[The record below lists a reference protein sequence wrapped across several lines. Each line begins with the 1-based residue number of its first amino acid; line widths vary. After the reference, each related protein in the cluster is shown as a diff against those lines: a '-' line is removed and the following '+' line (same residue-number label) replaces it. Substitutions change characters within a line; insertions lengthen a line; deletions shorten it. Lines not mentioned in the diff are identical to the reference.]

1 MRIEMPYEAEWII
14 DNIRSHGYEAF
25 IVGGCVRDAV
35 LGRIPGD
42 WDITTSAKPEQ
53 VKEIFGKTVDTGLKH
68 GTVTIIKHGSGYE
81 VTTYRIDG
89 EYLDG
94 RHPETVE
101 FTPDLREDLKRR
113 DFTINAMAYSHET
126 GIVDEFEGMEDL
138 KRRVIRCVGCAKDRF
153 TEDALRI
160 LRAVRFAAQLD
171 FVIEDET
178 YKAIAEIAPNLV
190 HVSKERIQVELTKLL
205 LSDHPEKIWMV
216 DATGIAEYVTPGFT
230 EVFERELES
239 RNSMDPLKECWA
251 GIAALPADKSHRW
264 AGFLRHM
271 TAEQAVKILRGLKLD
286 NDTIG
291 NVKNMITAFQAP
303 LTVDKVEIRRLLS
316 RVTEYQFLGAMQLK
330 KLDGDETVPGILR
343 LFEEIKEAGDCVS
356 LKQLAVNGG
365 DLLAKGLEK
374 GKQIGDG
381 LMYLLNLVLEKPELN
396 KREKAILR
404 FIEKQIMTQ
413 GYPPSVREIGKAV
426 GLSSTATVHG
436 YLSKLDEKGYIKK
449 QDKKG
454 RTLRLLKGGSGEEK
468 KTSSKEF
475 YTQKE
480 LVEVPIIGKI
490 TAGEPILAV
499 ENVTDTFP
507 IPVDFVGNSESFMLT
522 VRGESMIESGI
533 LDGDYILVKR
543 QNMANNGEIVVAL
556 IGDEATVK
564 TFYKEKDHIRLQ
576 PENSTMDP
584 IIVPTC
590 EILGKVAGVFRKM

>member
-42 WDITTSAKPEQ
+42 WDITTSAKPER

-216 DATGIAEYVTPGFT
+216 DETGIADYVTSGFP
-230 EVFERELES
+230 EVFERELERENSHNAGENETPGTSGCLVDGAS
-239 RNSMDPLKECWA
+239 RDALKECWI
-251 GIAALPADKSHRW
+251 GLAALPADKSHRW

-303 LTVDKVEIRRLLS
+303 LAVDKVEIRRLLS

-343 LFEEIKEAGDCVS
+343 LFEEIKESGDCVS

-396 KREKAILR
+396 KKDILL
-404 FIEKQIMTQ
+404 E
-413 GYPPSVREIGKAV
+413 EIN
-426 GLSSTATVHG
+426 
-436 YLSKLDEKGYIKK
+436 
-449 QDKKG
+449 Q
-454 RTLRLLKGGSGEEK
+454 
-468 KTSSKEF
+468 F
-475 YTQKE
+475 
-480 LVEVPIIGKI
+480 
-490 TAGEPILAV
+490 
-499 ENVTDTFP
+499 
-507 IPVDFVGNSESFMLT
+507 
-522 VRGESMIESGI
+522 
-533 LDGDYILVKR
+533 
-543 QNMANNGEIVVAL
+543 
-556 IGDEATVK
+556 
-564 TFYKEKDHIRLQ
+564 KEK
-576 PENSTMDP
+576 
-584 IIVPTC
+584 
-590 EILGKVAGVFRKM
+590 

>member
-216 DATGIAEYVTPGFT
+216 DETGIADYVTSGFP
-230 EVFERELES
+230 EVFERELERENSHNAGENETPGTSGCLVDGAS
-239 RNSMDPLKECWA
+239 RDALKECWI
-251 GIAALPADKSHRW
+251 GLAALPADKSHRW

-291 NVKNMITAFQAP
+291 NVKNMIMAFQAP
-303 LTVDKVEIRRLLS
+303 LAVDKVEIRRLLS

-365 DLLAKGLEK
+365 DLLAKGLVK

-396 KREKAILR
+396 KKDILLEKINQ
-404 FIEKQIMTQ
+404 F
-413 GYPPSVREIGKAV
+413 
-426 GLSSTATVHG
+426 
-436 YLSKLDEKGYIKK
+436 
-449 QDKKG
+449 
-454 RTLRLLKGGSGEEK
+454 
-468 KTSSKEF
+468 
-475 YTQKE
+475 
-480 LVEVPIIGKI
+480 
-490 TAGEPILAV
+490 
-499 ENVTDTFP
+499 
-507 IPVDFVGNSESFMLT
+507 
-522 VRGESMIESGI
+522 
-533 LDGDYILVKR
+533 
-543 QNMANNGEIVVAL
+543 
-556 IGDEATVK
+556 
-564 TFYKEKDHIRLQ
+564 KEK
-576 PENSTMDP
+576 
-584 IIVPTC
+584 
-590 EILGKVAGVFRKM
+590 

>member
-35 LGRIPGD
+35 LGRVPGD
-42 WDITTSAKPEQ
+42 WDITTSAKPEK

-94 RHPETVE
+94 RHPETVK
-101 FTPDLREDLKRR
+101 FTPDLKEDLKRR

-178 YKAIAEIAPNLV
+178 YQAIAEIAPNLT

-216 DATGIAEYVTPGFT
+216 DETGIAEYVTPGFT
-230 EVFERELES
+230 EVFERELEREAMRAEKKESQDECAGSENGTS
-239 RNSMDPLKECWA
+239 RDVLKECWA

-271 TAEQAVKILRGLKLD
+271 TPEQAVKILRGLKLD

-303 LTVDKVEIRRLLS
+303 LAVDKVEIRKLLS

-330 KLDGDETVPGILR
+330 KLDGDQTVLEVLR

-396 KREKAILR
+396 KKDILLEKINQ
-404 FIEKQIMTQ
+404 FIEK
-413 GYPPSVREIGKAV
+413 
-426 GLSSTATVHG
+426 
-436 YLSKLDEKGYIKK
+436 
-449 QDKKG
+449 
-454 RTLRLLKGGSGEEK
+454 
-468 KTSSKEF
+468 
-475 YTQKE
+475 
-480 LVEVPIIGKI
+480 
-490 TAGEPILAV
+490 
-499 ENVTDTFP
+499 
-507 IPVDFVGNSESFMLT
+507 
-522 VRGESMIESGI
+522 
-533 LDGDYILVKR
+533 
-543 QNMANNGEIVVAL
+543 
-556 IGDEATVK
+556 
-564 TFYKEKDHIRLQ
+564 
-576 PENSTMDP
+576 
-584 IIVPTC
+584 
-590 EILGKVAGVFRKM
+590 

>member
-1 MRIEMPYEAEWII
+1 MDIPEKAAMVIKELMDHGFEA
-14 DNIRSHGYEAF
+14 YA
-25 IVGGCVRDAV
+25 VGGCVRDSI
-35 LGRIPGD
+35 LGRRPED
-42 WDITTSAKPEQ
+42 WDITTSARPEQ
-53 VKEIFGKTVDTGLKH
+53 VKHIFPRTIDTGIEH
-68 GTVTIIKHGSGYE
+68 GTVTVLMDRESFE
-81 VTTYRIDG
+81 VTTYRVDG
-89 EYLDG
+89 DYEDH
-94 RHPETVE
+94 RHPKEVT
-101 FTPDLREDLKRR
+101 FTASLEEDLKRR

-171 FVIEDET
+171 FVIENET

-239 RNSMDPLKECWA
+239 RSSRDPLKECWA

-303 LTVDKVEIRRLLS
+303 LAVDKVEIRRLLS

-396 KREKAILR
+396 KKDILLEKINQ
-404 FIEKQIMTQ
+404 F
-413 GYPPSVREIGKAV
+413 
-426 GLSSTATVHG
+426 
-436 YLSKLDEKGYIKK
+436 
-449 QDKKG
+449 
-454 RTLRLLKGGSGEEK
+454 
-468 KTSSKEF
+468 
-475 YTQKE
+475 
-480 LVEVPIIGKI
+480 
-490 TAGEPILAV
+490 
-499 ENVTDTFP
+499 
-507 IPVDFVGNSESFMLT
+507 
-522 VRGESMIESGI
+522 
-533 LDGDYILVKR
+533 
-543 QNMANNGEIVVAL
+543 
-556 IGDEATVK
+556 
-564 TFYKEKDHIRLQ
+564 KEK
-576 PENSTMDP
+576 
-584 IIVPTC
+584 
-590 EILGKVAGVFRKM
+590 

>member
-1 MRIEMPYEAEWII
+1 MPYEAEWII

-138 KRRVIRCVGCAKDRF
+138 NRRVIRCVGCAKDRF

-216 DATGIAEYVTPGFT
+216 DETGIADYVTSGFP
-230 EVFERELES
+230 EVFERELERENSHNAGENETPGTSGCLVDGAS
-239 RNSMDPLKECWA
+239 RDALKECWI
-251 GIAALPADKSHRW
+251 GLAALPADKSHRW

-303 LTVDKVEIRRLLS
+303 LAVDKVEIRRLLS

-365 DLLAKGLEK
+365 DLLAKGLVK

-396 KREKAILR
+396 KKDILLEKINQ
-404 FIEKQIMTQ
+404 F
-413 GYPPSVREIGKAV
+413 
-426 GLSSTATVHG
+426 
-436 YLSKLDEKGYIKK
+436 
-449 QDKKG
+449 
-454 RTLRLLKGGSGEEK
+454 
-468 KTSSKEF
+468 
-475 YTQKE
+475 
-480 LVEVPIIGKI
+480 
-490 TAGEPILAV
+490 
-499 ENVTDTFP
+499 
-507 IPVDFVGNSESFMLT
+507 
-522 VRGESMIESGI
+522 
-533 LDGDYILVKR
+533 
-543 QNMANNGEIVVAL
+543 
-556 IGDEATVK
+556 
-564 TFYKEKDHIRLQ
+564 KEK
-576 PENSTMDP
+576 
-584 IIVPTC
+584 
-590 EILGKVAGVFRKM
+590 

>member
-68 GTVTIIKHGSGYE
+68 GTVTIIKHGKGYE

-138 KRRVIRCVGCAKDRF
+138 KRRVIRCVGCADDRF

-178 YKAIAEIAPNLV
+178 YKAIVKIAPNLT

-216 DATGIAEYVTPGFT
+216 AETGITDYVTSGFP
-230 EVFERELES
+230 EVFERELERENASATGRSEALGKCGCSTDGAS
-239 RNSMDPLKECWA
+239 REALKECWT
-251 GIAALPADKSHRW
+251 GLAALPADKSHRW

-271 TAEQAVKILRGLKLD
+271 TPEQAVKILRGLKLD

-291 NVKNMITAFQAP
+291 NVKSMVMAFQTP
-303 LTVDKVEIRRLLS
+303 LAVDKVQIRKLLS
-316 RVTEYQFLGAMQLK
+316 RVTEYQFLSAMQLK
-330 KLDGDETVPGILR
+330 KLDGDETVPELLR
-343 LFEEIKEAGDCVS
+343 LFEEIREAGDCVS

-365 DLLAKGLEK
+365 DLLQQGLEK

-381 LMYLLNLVLEKPELN
+381 LMYLLNLVLEEPELN
-396 KREKAILR
+396 KKDILLEKINQ
-404 FIEKQIMTQ
+404 FK
-413 GYPPSVREIGKAV
+413 EI
-426 GLSSTATVHG
+426 
-436 YLSKLDEKGYIKK
+436 
-449 QDKKG
+449 
-454 RTLRLLKGGSGEEK
+454 
-468 KTSSKEF
+468 
-475 YTQKE
+475 
-480 LVEVPIIGKI
+480 
-490 TAGEPILAV
+490 
-499 ENVTDTFP
+499 
-507 IPVDFVGNSESFMLT
+507 
-522 VRGESMIESGI
+522 
-533 LDGDYILVKR
+533 
-543 QNMANNGEIVVAL
+543 
-556 IGDEATVK
+556 
-564 TFYKEKDHIRLQ
+564 
-576 PENSTMDP
+576 
-584 IIVPTC
+584 
-590 EILGKVAGVFRKM
+590 

>member
-1 MRIEMPYEAEWII
+1 MPYEAEWII

-53 VKEIFGKTVDTGLKH
+53 VKKIFGKTVDTGLKH

-303 LTVDKVEIRRLLS
+303 LAVDKVEIRRLLS

-330 KLDGDETVPGILR
+330 KLDGDETVPG
-343 LFEEIKEAGDCVS
+343 IKEAGDCVS

-396 KREKAILR
+396 KKDILLEKINQ
-404 FIEKQIMTQ
+404 F
-413 GYPPSVREIGKAV
+413 
-426 GLSSTATVHG
+426 
-436 YLSKLDEKGYIKK
+436 
-449 QDKKG
+449 
-454 RTLRLLKGGSGEEK
+454 
-468 KTSSKEF
+468 
-475 YTQKE
+475 
-480 LVEVPIIGKI
+480 
-490 TAGEPILAV
+490 
-499 ENVTDTFP
+499 
-507 IPVDFVGNSESFMLT
+507 
-522 VRGESMIESGI
+522 
-533 LDGDYILVKR
+533 
-543 QNMANNGEIVVAL
+543 
-556 IGDEATVK
+556 
-564 TFYKEKDHIRLQ
+564 KEK
-576 PENSTMDP
+576 
-584 IIVPTC
+584 
-590 EILGKVAGVFRKM
+590 

>member
-216 DATGIAEYVTPGFT
+216 DATGIADYVTSGFP
-230 EVFERELES
+230 EVFERELERENSHNAGENETPGTSGCLVDGAS
-239 RNSMDPLKECWA
+239 RDALKECW
-251 GIAALPADKSHRW
+251 ICLAALPADKSHRW

-291 NVKNMITAFQAP
+291 NVQNMIMAFQAP
-303 LTVDKVEIRRLLS
+303 LAVDKVEIRRLLS

-396 KREKAILR
+396 KKDILLEKINQ
-404 FIEKQIMTQ
+404 F
-413 GYPPSVREIGKAV
+413 
-426 GLSSTATVHG
+426 
-436 YLSKLDEKGYIKK
+436 
-449 QDKKG
+449 
-454 RTLRLLKGGSGEEK
+454 
-468 KTSSKEF
+468 
-475 YTQKE
+475 
-480 LVEVPIIGKI
+480 
-490 TAGEPILAV
+490 
-499 ENVTDTFP
+499 
-507 IPVDFVGNSESFMLT
+507 
-522 VRGESMIESGI
+522 
-533 LDGDYILVKR
+533 
-543 QNMANNGEIVVAL
+543 
-556 IGDEATVK
+556 
-564 TFYKEKDHIRLQ
+564 KEK
-576 PENSTMDP
+576 
-584 IIVPTC
+584 
-590 EILGKVAGVFRKM
+590 

>member
-68 GTVTIIKHGSGYE
+68 GTVTIIKHGKGYE

-138 KRRVIRCVGCAKDRF
+138 KRRVIRCVGCADDRF

-178 YKAIAEIAPNLV
+178 YKAIVKIAPNLT

-216 DATGIAEYVTPGFT
+216 AETGITDYVTSGFP
-230 EVFERELES
+230 EVFERELERENASATGRSEALGKCGCSTDGAS
-239 RNSMDPLKECWA
+239 REALKECWT
-251 GIAALPADKSHRW
+251 GLAALPADKSHRW

-271 TAEQAVKILRGLKLD
+271 TPEQAVKILRGLKLD

-291 NVKNMITAFQAP
+291 NVKSMVMAFQTP
-303 LTVDKVEIRRLLS
+303 LAVDKVQIRKLLS

-330 KLDGDETVPGILR
+330 KLDGDETVSELLR

-365 DLLAKGLEK
+365 DLLQQGLEK

-381 LMYLLNLVLEKPELN
+381 LMYLLNLVLEEPELN
-396 KREKAILR
+396 KKDILLEKINQ
-404 FIEKQIMTQ
+404 FK
-413 GYPPSVREIGKAV
+413 EI
-426 GLSSTATVHG
+426 
-436 YLSKLDEKGYIKK
+436 
-449 QDKKG
+449 
-454 RTLRLLKGGSGEEK
+454 
-468 KTSSKEF
+468 
-475 YTQKE
+475 
-480 LVEVPIIGKI
+480 
-490 TAGEPILAV
+490 
-499 ENVTDTFP
+499 
-507 IPVDFVGNSESFMLT
+507 
-522 VRGESMIESGI
+522 
-533 LDGDYILVKR
+533 
-543 QNMANNGEIVVAL
+543 
-556 IGDEATVK
+556 
-564 TFYKEKDHIRLQ
+564 
-576 PENSTMDP
+576 
-584 IIVPTC
+584 
-590 EILGKVAGVFRKM
+590 

>member
-1 MRIEMPYEAEWII
+1 MPYEAEWII

-68 GTVTIIKHGSGYE
+68 GTVTIIKHGKGYE

-138 KRRVIRCVGCAKDRF
+138 KRRVIRCVGCARDRF

-178 YKAIAEIAPNLV
+178 YRAIAEIAPNLV

-216 DATGIAEYVTPGFT
+216 EETGIASYVAPGFP
-230 EVFERELES
+230 EVFERELRENEPES
-239 RNSMDPLKECWA
+239 GSMMQEKRNDREILKTCWK
-251 GIAALPADKSHRW
+251 GVSSLTADKSHRW

-271 TAEQAVKILRGLKLD
+271 KPEEAVKILRGLKLD

-291 NVKNMITAFQAP
+291 NVKNMLNVFQTPPGA
-303 LTVDKVEIRRLLS
+303 DKIEIRRALS
-316 RVTEYQFLGAMQLK
+316 KVTEYQFLGAMQLK
-330 KLDGDETVPGILR
+330 K
-343 LFEEIKEAGDCVS
+343 
-356 LKQLAVNGG
+356 
-365 DLLAKGLEK
+365 
-374 GKQIGDG
+374 
-381 LMYLLNLVLEKPELN
+381 
-396 KREKAILR
+396 
-404 FIEKQIMTQ
+404 
-413 GYPPSVREIGKAV
+413 
-426 GLSSTATVHG
+426 
-436 YLSKLDEKGYIKK
+436 
-449 QDKKG
+449 
-454 RTLRLLKGGSGEEK
+454 
-468 KTSSKEF
+468 
-475 YTQKE
+475 
-480 LVEVPIIGKI
+480 
-490 TAGEPILAV
+490 
-499 ENVTDTFP
+499 
-507 IPVDFVGNSESFMLT
+507 
-522 VRGESMIESGI
+522 
-533 LDGDYILVKR
+533 
-543 QNMANNGEIVVAL
+543 
-556 IGDEATVK
+556 
-564 TFYKEKDHIRLQ
+564 
-576 PENSTMDP
+576 MD
-584 IIVPTC
+584 
-590 EILGKVAGVFRKM
+590 

>member
-1 MRIEMPYEAEWII
+1 MKGWPIPAGVGGCLDTLRRTGHAAYP
-14 DNIRSHGYEAF
+14 
-25 IVGGCVRDAV
+25 VGGCVRDLL
-35 LGRIPGD
+35 LGRTPGD
-42 WDITTSAKPEQ
+42 FDVCTDARPER
-53 VKEIFGKTVDTGLKH
+53 VMELFPHTVPTGLRH
-68 GTVTIIKHGSGYE
+68 GTVTVRTEDGPVE
-81 VTTYRIDG
+81 VTTFRREAGYA
-89 EYLDG
+89 DG
-94 RHPETVE
+94 RHPDAVDFDAT
-101 FTPDLREDLKRR
+101 LAEDLARR

-303 LTVDKVEIRRLLS
+303 LAVDKVEIRRLLS

-396 KREKAILR
+396 KKDILLEKINQ
-404 FIEKQIMTQ
+404 F
-413 GYPPSVREIGKAV
+413 
-426 GLSSTATVHG
+426 
-436 YLSKLDEKGYIKK
+436 
-449 QDKKG
+449 
-454 RTLRLLKGGSGEEK
+454 
-468 KTSSKEF
+468 
-475 YTQKE
+475 
-480 LVEVPIIGKI
+480 
-490 TAGEPILAV
+490 
-499 ENVTDTFP
+499 
-507 IPVDFVGNSESFMLT
+507 
-522 VRGESMIESGI
+522 
-533 LDGDYILVKR
+533 
-543 QNMANNGEIVVAL
+543 
-556 IGDEATVK
+556 
-564 TFYKEKDHIRLQ
+564 KEK
-576 PENSTMDP
+576 
-584 IIVPTC
+584 
-590 EILGKVAGVFRKM
+590 

>member
-1 MRIEMPYEAEWII
+1 MPYEAEWII

-171 FVIEDET
+171 FVIENET

-239 RNSMDPLKECWA
+239 RSSRDLLKECWA

-271 TAEQAVKILRGLKLD
+271 MPEQAVKILRGLKLD

-303 LTVDKVEIRRLLS
+303 LAVDKVEIRRLLS

-330 KLDGDETVPGILR
+330 KLDGDETVPGILQ

-396 KREKAILR
+396 KKDILLEKINQ
-404 FIEKQIMTQ
+404 F
-413 GYPPSVREIGKAV
+413 
-426 GLSSTATVHG
+426 
-436 YLSKLDEKGYIKK
+436 
-449 QDKKG
+449 
-454 RTLRLLKGGSGEEK
+454 
-468 KTSSKEF
+468 
-475 YTQKE
+475 
-480 LVEVPIIGKI
+480 
-490 TAGEPILAV
+490 
-499 ENVTDTFP
+499 
-507 IPVDFVGNSESFMLT
+507 
-522 VRGESMIESGI
+522 
-533 LDGDYILVKR
+533 
-543 QNMANNGEIVVAL
+543 
-556 IGDEATVK
+556 
-564 TFYKEKDHIRLQ
+564 KEKEKCQ
-576 PENSTMDP
+576 
-584 IIVPTC
+584 
-590 EILGKVAGVFRKM
+590 

>member
-1 MRIEMPYEAEWII
+1 MPYEAEWII

-216 DATGIAEYVTPGFT
+216 DVTGIADYVTSGFP
-230 EVFERELES
+230 EVFERELERENSHNAGENETPGTSGCLVDGAS
-239 RNSMDPLKECWA
+239 RDALKECWI
-251 GIAALPADKSHRW
+251 GLAALPADKSHRW

-303 LTVDKVEIRRLLS
+303 LAVDKVEIRRLLS

-365 DLLAKGLEK
+365 DLLAKGLVK

-396 KREKAILR
+396 KKDILLEKINQ
-404 FIEKQIMTQ
+404 F
-413 GYPPSVREIGKAV
+413 
-426 GLSSTATVHG
+426 
-436 YLSKLDEKGYIKK
+436 
-449 QDKKG
+449 
-454 RTLRLLKGGSGEEK
+454 
-468 KTSSKEF
+468 
-475 YTQKE
+475 
-480 LVEVPIIGKI
+480 
-490 TAGEPILAV
+490 
-499 ENVTDTFP
+499 
-507 IPVDFVGNSESFMLT
+507 
-522 VRGESMIESGI
+522 
-533 LDGDYILVKR
+533 
-543 QNMANNGEIVVAL
+543 
-556 IGDEATVK
+556 
-564 TFYKEKDHIRLQ
+564 KEK
-576 PENSTMDP
+576 
-584 IIVPTC
+584 
-590 EILGKVAGVFRKM
+590 

>member
-1 MRIEMPYEAEWII
+1 MPYEAEWII

-113 DFTINAMAYSHET
+113 DFTINAMAYSYET

-205 LSDHPEKIWMV
+205 LSDHPKKIWMV

-291 NVKNMITAFQAP
+291 NVKNMITAFQVP
-303 LTVDKVEIRRLLS
+303 LAVDKVEIRRLLS

-343 LFEEIKEAGDCVS
+343 LFEEIKESGDCVS

-365 DLLAKGLEK
+365 DLLAKGLVK

-396 KREKAILR
+396 KKDILLEKINQ
-404 FIEKQIMTQ
+404 F
-413 GYPPSVREIGKAV
+413 
-426 GLSSTATVHG
+426 
-436 YLSKLDEKGYIKK
+436 
-449 QDKKG
+449 
-454 RTLRLLKGGSGEEK
+454 
-468 KTSSKEF
+468 
-475 YTQKE
+475 
-480 LVEVPIIGKI
+480 
-490 TAGEPILAV
+490 
-499 ENVTDTFP
+499 
-507 IPVDFVGNSESFMLT
+507 
-522 VRGESMIESGI
+522 
-533 LDGDYILVKR
+533 
-543 QNMANNGEIVVAL
+543 
-556 IGDEATVK
+556 
-564 TFYKEKDHIRLQ
+564 KEK
-576 PENSTMDP
+576 
-584 IIVPTC
+584 
-590 EILGKVAGVFRKM
+590 

>member
-1 MRIEMPYEAEWII
+1 M
-14 DNIRSHGYEAF
+14 
-25 IVGGCVRDAV
+25 
-35 LGRIPGD
+35 
-42 WDITTSAKPEQ
+42 
-53 VKEIFGKTVDTGLKH
+53 
-68 GTVTIIKHGSGYE
+68 
-81 VTTYRIDG
+81 
-89 EYLDG
+89 
-94 RHPETVE
+94 
-101 FTPDLREDLKRR
+101 
-113 DFTINAMAYSHET
+113 
-126 GIVDEFEGMEDL
+126 DEFEGMEDL

-239 RNSMDPLKECWA
+239 RNFMDPLKECWA

-303 LTVDKVEIRRLLS
+303 LAVDKVEIRRLLS
-316 RVTEYQFLGAMQLK
+316 QVTEYQFLGAMQLK
-330 KLDGDETVPGILR
+330 KLDGDETVSGILR

-396 KREKAILR
+396 KKDILL
-404 FIEKQIMTQ
+404 E
-413 GYPPSVREIGKAV
+413 EIN
-426 GLSSTATVHG
+426 
-436 YLSKLDEKGYIKK
+436 
-449 QDKKG
+449 Q
-454 RTLRLLKGGSGEEK
+454 
-468 KTSSKEF
+468 F
-475 YTQKE
+475 
-480 LVEVPIIGKI
+480 
-490 TAGEPILAV
+490 
-499 ENVTDTFP
+499 
-507 IPVDFVGNSESFMLT
+507 
-522 VRGESMIESGI
+522 
-533 LDGDYILVKR
+533 
-543 QNMANNGEIVVAL
+543 
-556 IGDEATVK
+556 
-564 TFYKEKDHIRLQ
+564 KEK
-576 PENSTMDP
+576 
-584 IIVPTC
+584 
-590 EILGKVAGVFRKM
+590 

>member
-216 DATGIAEYVTPGFT
+216 DATGIADYVTSGFP
-230 EVFERELES
+230 EVFERELERENSHNAGENETPGTSGCLVDGAS
-239 RNSMDPLKECWA
+239 RDALKECWI
-251 GIAALPADKSHRW
+251 GLAALPADKSHRW

-291 NVKNMITAFQAP
+291 NVKNMIMAFQAP
-303 LTVDKVEIRRLLS
+303 LAVDKVEIRRLLS

-396 KREKAILR
+396 KKDILLEKINQ
-404 FIEKQIMTQ
+404 F
-413 GYPPSVREIGKAV
+413 
-426 GLSSTATVHG
+426 
-436 YLSKLDEKGYIKK
+436 
-449 QDKKG
+449 
-454 RTLRLLKGGSGEEK
+454 
-468 KTSSKEF
+468 
-475 YTQKE
+475 
-480 LVEVPIIGKI
+480 
-490 TAGEPILAV
+490 
-499 ENVTDTFP
+499 
-507 IPVDFVGNSESFMLT
+507 
-522 VRGESMIESGI
+522 
-533 LDGDYILVKR
+533 
-543 QNMANNGEIVVAL
+543 
-556 IGDEATVK
+556 
-564 TFYKEKDHIRLQ
+564 KEK
-576 PENSTMDP
+576 
-584 IIVPTC
+584 
-590 EILGKVAGVFRKM
+590 

>member
-68 GTVTIIKHGSGYE
+68 GTVTIIKHGKGYE

-138 KRRVIRCVGCAKDRF
+138 KRRVIRCVGCAGDRF

-178 YKAIAEIAPNLV
+178 YKAIVKIAPNLV

-216 DATGIAEYVTPGFT
+216 DETGIADYVTSGFP
-230 EVFERELES
+230 EVFERELE
-239 RNSMDPLKECWA
+239 RENSHNAGENETPGKCGCLVDGASKDALKECWT
-251 GIAALPADKSHRW
+251 GLAALPADKSHRW

-271 TAEQAVKILRGLKLD
+271 TPEQAVKILRGLKLD

-291 NVKNMITAFQAP
+291 NVKSMIMAFQTP
-303 LTVDKVEIRRLLS
+303 LAVDKIQIRKLLS

-330 KLDGDETVPGILR
+330 KLDGDETVPELLQ
-343 LFEEIKEAGDCVS
+343 LFEEIREAGDCVS

-365 DLLAKGLEK
+365 DLLQQGLEK

-381 LMYLLNLVLEKPELN
+381 LMYLLNLVLEEPKLN
-396 KREKAILR
+396 KKDILLEKINQ
-404 FIEKQIMTQ
+404 F
-413 GYPPSVREIGKAV
+413 
-426 GLSSTATVHG
+426 
-436 YLSKLDEKGYIKK
+436 KK
-449 QDKKG
+449 
-454 RTLRLLKGGSGEEK
+454 
-468 KTSSKEF
+468 
-475 YTQKE
+475 
-480 LVEVPIIGKI
+480 I
-490 TAGEPILAV
+490 
-499 ENVTDTFP
+499 
-507 IPVDFVGNSESFMLT
+507 
-522 VRGESMIESGI
+522 
-533 LDGDYILVKR
+533 
-543 QNMANNGEIVVAL
+543 
-556 IGDEATVK
+556 
-564 TFYKEKDHIRLQ
+564 
-576 PENSTMDP
+576 
-584 IIVPTC
+584 
-590 EILGKVAGVFRKM
+590 

>member
-68 GTVTIIKHGSGYE
+68 GTVTIIKHGKGYE

-216 DATGIAEYVTPGFT
+216 DATGIADYVTSGFP
-230 EVFERELES
+230 EVFERELERENSHNAGENETPGTCGCLVEGAS
-239 RNSMDPLKECWA
+239 RDTLKECWT
-251 GIAALPADKSHRW
+251 GLAALPADKSHRW

-271 TAEQAVKILRGLKLD
+271 TPEQAVKILRGLKLD

-291 NVKNMITAFQAP
+291 NVKSMVMAFQAP
-303 LTVDKVEIRRLLS
+303 LAVDKVQIRKLLS

-330 KLDGDETVPGILR
+330 KLDGDETVPELLQ
-343 LFEEIKEAGDCVS
+343 LFEEIREAGDCVS

-365 DLLAKGLEK
+365 DLLQQGLEK

-381 LMYLLNLVLEKPELN
+381 LMYLLNLVLEEPKLN
-396 KREKAILR
+396 KKDILLEKINQ
-404 FIEKQIMTQ
+404 F
-413 GYPPSVREIGKAV
+413 
-426 GLSSTATVHG
+426 
-436 YLSKLDEKGYIKK
+436 KK
-449 QDKKG
+449 
-454 RTLRLLKGGSGEEK
+454 
-468 KTSSKEF
+468 
-475 YTQKE
+475 
-480 LVEVPIIGKI
+480 I
-490 TAGEPILAV
+490 
-499 ENVTDTFP
+499 
-507 IPVDFVGNSESFMLT
+507 
-522 VRGESMIESGI
+522 
-533 LDGDYILVKR
+533 
-543 QNMANNGEIVVAL
+543 
-556 IGDEATVK
+556 
-564 TFYKEKDHIRLQ
+564 
-576 PENSTMDP
+576 
-584 IIVPTC
+584 
-590 EILGKVAGVFRKM
+590 

>member
-216 DATGIAEYVTPGFT
+216 DATGIADYVTSGFP
-230 EVFERELES
+230 EVFERELERENSHHAGENETPGTSGCLVDGAS
-239 RNSMDPLKECWA
+239 RDALKECWI
-251 GIAALPADKSHRW
+251 GLAALPADKSHRW

-291 NVKNMITAFQAP
+291 NVKNMIMAFQAP
-303 LTVDKVEIRRLLS
+303 LAVDKVEIRRLLS

-365 DLLAKGLEK
+365 DLLAKGLVK

-396 KREKAILR
+396 KKDILLEKINQ
-404 FIEKQIMTQ
+404 F
-413 GYPPSVREIGKAV
+413 
-426 GLSSTATVHG
+426 
-436 YLSKLDEKGYIKK
+436 
-449 QDKKG
+449 
-454 RTLRLLKGGSGEEK
+454 
-468 KTSSKEF
+468 
-475 YTQKE
+475 
-480 LVEVPIIGKI
+480 
-490 TAGEPILAV
+490 
-499 ENVTDTFP
+499 
-507 IPVDFVGNSESFMLT
+507 
-522 VRGESMIESGI
+522 
-533 LDGDYILVKR
+533 
-543 QNMANNGEIVVAL
+543 
-556 IGDEATVK
+556 
-564 TFYKEKDHIRLQ
+564 KEK
-576 PENSTMDP
+576 
-584 IIVPTC
+584 
-590 EILGKVAGVFRKM
+590 

>member
-1 MRIEMPYEAEWII
+1 MPYEAEWII

-68 GTVTIIKHGSGYE
+68 GTVTIIKNGSGYE

-101 FTPDLREDLKRR
+101 FTPDLREDIKRR
-113 DFTINAMAYSHET
+113 DFTNNAMAYSHET
-126 GIVDEFEGMEDL
+126 GIVDELEGMEDL

-216 DATGIAEYVTPGFT
+216 DATGIADYVTSGFP
-230 EVFERELES
+230 EVFERELERENSHNAGENETPGTSGCLVDGAS
-239 RNSMDPLKECWA
+239 RDALKECWI
-251 GIAALPADKSHRW
+251 GLAALPADKSHRW

-291 NVKNMITAFQAP
+291 NVKNMIMAFQAP
-303 LTVDKVEIRRLLS
+303 LAVDKVEIRRLLS

-396 KREKAILR
+396 KKDILLEKINQ
-404 FIEKQIMTQ
+404 F
-413 GYPPSVREIGKAV
+413 
-426 GLSSTATVHG
+426 
-436 YLSKLDEKGYIKK
+436 
-449 QDKKG
+449 
-454 RTLRLLKGGSGEEK
+454 
-468 KTSSKEF
+468 
-475 YTQKE
+475 
-480 LVEVPIIGKI
+480 
-490 TAGEPILAV
+490 
-499 ENVTDTFP
+499 
-507 IPVDFVGNSESFMLT
+507 
-522 VRGESMIESGI
+522 
-533 LDGDYILVKR
+533 
-543 QNMANNGEIVVAL
+543 
-556 IGDEATVK
+556 
-564 TFYKEKDHIRLQ
+564 KEK
-576 PENSTMDP
+576 
-584 IIVPTC
+584 
-590 EILGKVAGVFRKM
+590 

>member
-1 MRIEMPYEAEWII
+1 M
-14 DNIRSHGYEAF
+14 
-25 IVGGCVRDAV
+25 
-35 LGRIPGD
+35 
-42 WDITTSAKPEQ
+42 
-53 VKEIFGKTVDTGLKH
+53 
-68 GTVTIIKHGSGYE
+68 
-81 VTTYRIDG
+81 
-89 EYLDG
+89 
-94 RHPETVE
+94 
-101 FTPDLREDLKRR
+101 
-113 DFTINAMAYSHET
+113 
-126 GIVDEFEGMEDL
+126 DEFEGMEDL

-239 RNSMDPLKECWA
+239 RSSRDPLKECCA

-303 LTVDKVEIRRLLS
+303 LAVDKGEIRRLLS

-365 DLLAKGLEK
+365 DLLAKGLVK

-396 KREKAILR
+396 KKDILLEKINQ
-404 FIEKQIMTQ
+404 F
-413 GYPPSVREIGKAV
+413 
-426 GLSSTATVHG
+426 
-436 YLSKLDEKGYIKK
+436 
-449 QDKKG
+449 
-454 RTLRLLKGGSGEEK
+454 
-468 KTSSKEF
+468 
-475 YTQKE
+475 
-480 LVEVPIIGKI
+480 
-490 TAGEPILAV
+490 
-499 ENVTDTFP
+499 
-507 IPVDFVGNSESFMLT
+507 
-522 VRGESMIESGI
+522 
-533 LDGDYILVKR
+533 
-543 QNMANNGEIVVAL
+543 
-556 IGDEATVK
+556 
-564 TFYKEKDHIRLQ
+564 KEK
-576 PENSTMDP
+576 
-584 IIVPTC
+584 
-590 EILGKVAGVFRKM
+590 

>member
-216 DATGIAEYVTPGFT
+216 DATGISDYVTSGFP
-230 EVFERELES
+230 EVFERELERENSHNAGENETPGTSGCLVDGAS
-239 RNSMDPLKECWA
+239 RDALKECWI
-251 GIAALPADKSHRW
+251 GLAALPADKSHRW

-291 NVKNMITAFQAP
+291 NVKNMIMAFQAP
-303 LTVDKVEIRRLLS
+303 LAVDKVEIRRLLS

-396 KREKAILR
+396 KKDILLEKINQ
-404 FIEKQIMTQ
+404 F
-413 GYPPSVREIGKAV
+413 
-426 GLSSTATVHG
+426 
-436 YLSKLDEKGYIKK
+436 
-449 QDKKG
+449 
-454 RTLRLLKGGSGEEK
+454 
-468 KTSSKEF
+468 
-475 YTQKE
+475 
-480 LVEVPIIGKI
+480 
-490 TAGEPILAV
+490 
-499 ENVTDTFP
+499 
-507 IPVDFVGNSESFMLT
+507 
-522 VRGESMIESGI
+522 
-533 LDGDYILVKR
+533 
-543 QNMANNGEIVVAL
+543 
-556 IGDEATVK
+556 
-564 TFYKEKDHIRLQ
+564 KEK
-576 PENSTMDP
+576 
-584 IIVPTC
+584 
-590 EILGKVAGVFRKM
+590 

>member
-216 DATGIAEYVTPGFT
+216 DETGIADYVTSGFP
-230 EVFERELES
+230 EVFERELERENSHNAGENETPGTSGCLVDGAS
-239 RNSMDPLKECWA
+239 RDALKECWI
-251 GIAALPADKSHRW
+251 GLAALPADKSHRW

-303 LTVDKVEIRRLLS
+303 LAVDKVEIRRLLS

-365 DLLAKGLEK
+365 DLLAKGLVK

-396 KREKAILR
+396 KKDILL
-404 FIEKQIMTQ
+404 E
-413 GYPPSVREIGKAV
+413 EIN
-426 GLSSTATVHG
+426 
-436 YLSKLDEKGYIKK
+436 
-449 QDKKG
+449 Q
-454 RTLRLLKGGSGEEK
+454 
-468 KTSSKEF
+468 F
-475 YTQKE
+475 
-480 LVEVPIIGKI
+480 
-490 TAGEPILAV
+490 
-499 ENVTDTFP
+499 
-507 IPVDFVGNSESFMLT
+507 
-522 VRGESMIESGI
+522 
-533 LDGDYILVKR
+533 
-543 QNMANNGEIVVAL
+543 
-556 IGDEATVK
+556 
-564 TFYKEKDHIRLQ
+564 KEK
-576 PENSTMDP
+576 
-584 IIVPTC
+584 
-590 EILGKVAGVFRKM
+590 

>member
-68 GTVTIIKHGSGYE
+68 GTVTIIKHGKGYE

-138 KRRVIRCVGCAKDRF
+138 KRRVIRCVGRAGDRF

-178 YKAIAEIAPNLV
+178 YKAIVKIAPNLT

-216 DATGIAEYVTPGFT
+216 DETGIADYVTSGFP
-230 EVFERELES
+230 EVFERELERENSHNAGENETPGKCGCLVDGAS
-239 RNSMDPLKECWA
+239 RDALKECWT
-251 GIAALPADKSHRW
+251 GLAALPADKSHRW

-271 TAEQAVKILRGLKLD
+271 TPEQAVKILRGLKLD

-291 NVKNMITAFQAP
+291 NVKSMVMAFQAP
-303 LTVDKVEIRRLLS
+303 LAVDKVQIRKLLS

-330 KLDGDETVPGILR
+330 KLDGDETVPELLQ
-343 LFEEIKEAGDCVS
+343 LFEEIREAGDCVS

-365 DLLAKGLEK
+365 DLLQQGLEK

-381 LMYLLNLVLEKPELN
+381 LMYLLNLVLEEPKLN
-396 KREKAILR
+396 KKDILLEKINQ
-404 FIEKQIMTQ
+404 F
-413 GYPPSVREIGKAV
+413 
-426 GLSSTATVHG
+426 
-436 YLSKLDEKGYIKK
+436 KK
-449 QDKKG
+449 
-454 RTLRLLKGGSGEEK
+454 
-468 KTSSKEF
+468 
-475 YTQKE
+475 
-480 LVEVPIIGKI
+480 I
-490 TAGEPILAV
+490 
-499 ENVTDTFP
+499 
-507 IPVDFVGNSESFMLT
+507 
-522 VRGESMIESGI
+522 
-533 LDGDYILVKR
+533 
-543 QNMANNGEIVVAL
+543 
-556 IGDEATVK
+556 
-564 TFYKEKDHIRLQ
+564 
-576 PENSTMDP
+576 
-584 IIVPTC
+584 
-590 EILGKVAGVFRKM
+590 

>member
-1 MRIEMPYEAEWII
+1 MPYEAEWII

-178 YKAIAEIAPNLV
+178 YKAIVKIAPNLT

-216 DATGIAEYVTPGFT
+216 DATGIADYVTSGFP
-230 EVFERELES
+230 EVFERELERENSHNAGENETPGTSGCLVDGAS
-239 RNSMDPLKECWA
+239 RDALKECWI
-251 GIAALPADKSHRW
+251 GLAALPADKSHRW

-291 NVKNMITAFQAP
+291 NVKNMIMAFQAP
-303 LTVDKVEIRRLLS
+303 LAVDKVEIRRLLS

-396 KREKAILR
+396 KKDILLEKINQ
-404 FIEKQIMTQ
+404 F
-413 GYPPSVREIGKAV
+413 
-426 GLSSTATVHG
+426 
-436 YLSKLDEKGYIKK
+436 
-449 QDKKG
+449 
-454 RTLRLLKGGSGEEK
+454 
-468 KTSSKEF
+468 
-475 YTQKE
+475 
-480 LVEVPIIGKI
+480 
-490 TAGEPILAV
+490 
-499 ENVTDTFP
+499 
-507 IPVDFVGNSESFMLT
+507 
-522 VRGESMIESGI
+522 
-533 LDGDYILVKR
+533 
-543 QNMANNGEIVVAL
+543 
-556 IGDEATVK
+556 
-564 TFYKEKDHIRLQ
+564 KEK
-576 PENSTMDP
+576 
-584 IIVPTC
+584 
-590 EILGKVAGVFRKM
+590 

>member
-68 GTVTIIKHGSGYE
+68 GTVTIIKHGKGYE

-138 KRRVIRCVGCAKDRF
+138 KRRVIRCVGRAGDRF

-178 YKAIAEIAPNLV
+178 YKAIVKIAPNLT

-216 DATGIAEYVTPGFT
+216 DETGIADYVTSGFP
-230 EVFERELES
+230 EVFERELERENSHNAGENETPGKCGCLVDGAS
-239 RNSMDPLKECWA
+239 RDALKECWT
-251 GIAALPADKSHRW
+251 GLAALPSDKSHRW

-271 TAEQAVKILRGLKLD
+271 TPEQAVKILRGLKLD

-291 NVKNMITAFQAP
+291 NVKSMVMAFQAP
-303 LTVDKVEIRRLLS
+303 LAVDKVQIRKLLS

-330 KLDGDETVPGILR
+330 KLDGDETVPELLQ
-343 LFEEIKEAGDCVS
+343 LFEEIREAGDCVS

-365 DLLAKGLEK
+365 DLLQQGLEK

-381 LMYLLNLVLEKPELN
+381 LMYLLNLVLEEPKLN
-396 KREKAILR
+396 KKDILLEKINQ
-404 FIEKQIMTQ
+404 F
-413 GYPPSVREIGKAV
+413 
-426 GLSSTATVHG
+426 
-436 YLSKLDEKGYIKK
+436 KK
-449 QDKKG
+449 
-454 RTLRLLKGGSGEEK
+454 
-468 KTSSKEF
+468 
-475 YTQKE
+475 
-480 LVEVPIIGKI
+480 I
-490 TAGEPILAV
+490 
-499 ENVTDTFP
+499 
-507 IPVDFVGNSESFMLT
+507 
-522 VRGESMIESGI
+522 
-533 LDGDYILVKR
+533 
-543 QNMANNGEIVVAL
+543 
-556 IGDEATVK
+556 
-564 TFYKEKDHIRLQ
+564 
-576 PENSTMDP
+576 
-584 IIVPTC
+584 
-590 EILGKVAGVFRKM
+590 

>member
-1 MRIEMPYEAEWII
+1 MPYEAEWII

-138 KRRVIRCVGCAKDRF
+138 NRRVIRCVGCAKDRF

-171 FVIEDET
+171 FVIENET

-239 RNSMDPLKECWA
+239 RSSRDLLKECWA

-271 TAEQAVKILRGLKLD
+271 MPEQAVKILRGLKLD

-303 LTVDKVEIRRLLS
+303 LAVDKVEIRRLLS

-330 KLDGDETVPGILR
+330 KLDGDETVPGILQ

-396 KREKAILR
+396 KKDILLEKINQ
-404 FIEKQIMTQ
+404 F
-413 GYPPSVREIGKAV
+413 
-426 GLSSTATVHG
+426 
-436 YLSKLDEKGYIKK
+436 
-449 QDKKG
+449 
-454 RTLRLLKGGSGEEK
+454 
-468 KTSSKEF
+468 
-475 YTQKE
+475 
-480 LVEVPIIGKI
+480 
-490 TAGEPILAV
+490 
-499 ENVTDTFP
+499 
-507 IPVDFVGNSESFMLT
+507 
-522 VRGESMIESGI
+522 
-533 LDGDYILVKR
+533 
-543 QNMANNGEIVVAL
+543 
-556 IGDEATVK
+556 
-564 TFYKEKDHIRLQ
+564 KEK
-576 PENSTMDP
+576 
-584 IIVPTC
+584 
-590 EILGKVAGVFRKM
+590 

>member
-126 GIVDEFEGMEDL
+126 GIVDAFEGMEDL
-138 KRRVIRCVGCAKDRF
+138 NRRVIRCVGCAKDRF

-171 FVIEDET
+171 FVIENET

-239 RNSMDPLKECWA
+239 RSSRDVLKECWA

-271 TAEQAVKILRGLKLD
+271 MPEQVVKILRGLKLD

-303 LTVDKVEIRRLLS
+303 LAVDKVEIRRLLS

-330 KLDGDETVPGILR
+330 KLDGDETVPGILQ

-396 KREKAILR
+396 KKDILLEKINQ
-404 FIEKQIMTQ
+404 F
-413 GYPPSVREIGKAV
+413 
-426 GLSSTATVHG
+426 
-436 YLSKLDEKGYIKK
+436 
-449 QDKKG
+449 
-454 RTLRLLKGGSGEEK
+454 
-468 KTSSKEF
+468 
-475 YTQKE
+475 
-480 LVEVPIIGKI
+480 
-490 TAGEPILAV
+490 
-499 ENVTDTFP
+499 
-507 IPVDFVGNSESFMLT
+507 
-522 VRGESMIESGI
+522 
-533 LDGDYILVKR
+533 
-543 QNMANNGEIVVAL
+543 
-556 IGDEATVK
+556 
-564 TFYKEKDHIRLQ
+564 KEK
-576 PENSTMDP
+576 
-584 IIVPTC
+584 
-590 EILGKVAGVFRKM
+590 

>member
-264 AGFLRHM
+264 VGFLRHM

-303 LTVDKVEIRRLLS
+303 LAVDKVEIRRLLS

-396 KREKAILR
+396 KKDILLEKINQ
-404 FIEKQIMTQ
+404 F
-413 GYPPSVREIGKAV
+413 
-426 GLSSTATVHG
+426 
-436 YLSKLDEKGYIKK
+436 
-449 QDKKG
+449 
-454 RTLRLLKGGSGEEK
+454 
-468 KTSSKEF
+468 
-475 YTQKE
+475 
-480 LVEVPIIGKI
+480 
-490 TAGEPILAV
+490 
-499 ENVTDTFP
+499 
-507 IPVDFVGNSESFMLT
+507 
-522 VRGESMIESGI
+522 
-533 LDGDYILVKR
+533 
-543 QNMANNGEIVVAL
+543 
-556 IGDEATVK
+556 
-564 TFYKEKDHIRLQ
+564 KEK
-576 PENSTMDP
+576 
-584 IIVPTC
+584 
-590 EILGKVAGVFRKM
+590 